1 MLDLA
6 HQLVKIPHFRD
17 FFHAI
22 FPQFIISPIREEVAS
37 TSPLQLNISHSSTL
51 PRIKCAL
58 ADARP
63 ASATVAA
70 IVLIKA
76 FDGLC
81 YRASRMNFL
90 LSLGKEKT
98 VGGTFGGQSTPCS
111 PSHLLLCLLLS
122 DEEEAVRNG
131 N

>member
-6 HQLVKIPHFRD
+6 HQFVKIPHFHG
-17 FFHAI
+17 FFHTI
-22 FPQFIISPIREEVAS
+22 FPQFVISPIREEVAS

-63 ASATVAA
+63 ASTTVAA
-70 IVLIKA
+70 TVLIKA

-90 LSLGKEKT
+90 LLLGNEKT

-111 PSHLLLCLLLS
+111 PFHLLLCLLMS
-122 DEEEAVRNG
+122 DEKEAVRNG